1 MVNNYYKKNN
11 GRFMKFSK
19 HIVTILIIVCP
30 FIYNSCDGGL
40 NIFSKSDD
48 VQLGLDINTQIQN
61 DPQQFPI
68 YRTDPSIKAYINSR
82 IFQHILASPLIESK
96 DIYSYQIEII
106 DDDSVMNAF
115 ALPGG
120 YIYVYTGLLEY
131 LNSEAAL
138 AGIVGHEIA
147 HAELRHATQR
157 MTAQYGVSV
166 LLNLILGENP
176 SQIAEIASNLFVG
189 FAFLANSRSDESESD
204 RESFNYLK
212 DTRYYPGG
220 VKFFFEHL
228 KADNLVSQDPSKI
241 ETFLSTHPNPLERI
255 SEINNLLQQANIEV
269 KDFNATG
276 SGIYKDEYLANIKNK
291 LR

>member
-1 MVNNYYKKNN
+1 
-11 GRFMKFSK
+11 MKFSK
-19 HIVTILIIVCP
+19 YLITLLIVACP
-30 FIYNSCDGGL
+30 FIYNSCDGGF

-48 VQLGLDINTQIQN
+48 AQLGLDINTQIQN

-68 YRTDPSIKAYINSR
+68 YRADPSVKAYINSR
-82 IFQHILASPLIESK
+82 IFQHILSSPLIESK
-96 DIYSYQIEII
+96 DIYNYQVEII

-120 YIYVYTGLLEY
+120 YIYVYTGLLKY

-138 AGIVGHEIA
+138 AGIIGHEMA

-157 MTAQYGVSV
+157 LTAQYGVSV

-189 FAFLANSRSDESESD
+189 FAFLANSRSDESEAD
-204 RESFNYLK
+204 RESFSYLK

-228 KADNLVSQDPSKI
+228 KADNLVSQNPSAI
-241 ETFLSTHPNPLERI
+241 ETFLSTHPDPIERI
-255 SEINNLLQQANIEV
+255 SEINTLLQQSNIEV

-276 SGIYKDEYLANIKNK
+276 TGIYRDEYLVNIKNK